1 MVHLNEYITAC
12 YGTTEYP
19 EDMNGI
25 ILKCI
30 GRNEVKNIVY
40 KYKCREESVQA
51 ARKVEALVPQ
61 IHTRV
66 SLLPIKGELGGYFRE
81 GYAFSPMFTLGLT
94 GNLSN
99 NQEIITCL
107 KLEKAD

>member
-1 MVHLNEYITAC
+1 
-12 YGTTEYP
+12 
-19 EDMNGI
+19 MNGI
-25 ILKCI
+25 VLRCA
-30 GRNEVKNIVY
+30 GPNEVKEIVY
-40 KYKCREESVQA
+40 QYKCREESVPEA
-51 ARKVEALVPQ
+51 TRVEAIVPQ
-61 IHTRV
+61 IKTRV
-66 SLLPIKGELGGYFRE
+66 SMLPVSKHLGGYFRE

>member
-1 MVHLNEYITAC
+1 
-12 YGTTEYP
+12 
-19 EDMNGI
+19 
-25 ILKCI
+25 
-30 GRNEVKNIVY
+30 
-40 KYKCREESVQA
+40 VQA
-51 ARKVEALVPQ
+51 ARRVEAIVPP

-66 SLLPIKGELGGYFRE
+66 SLLPRKGEFTGYIRE

-94 GNLSN
+94 SDLSN